1 MPDAIP
7 LRRHENGDFR
17 NLAVLLGVRSERPN
31 CSKTHECKELAPPHC
46 CPPGSDSASYRFT
59 LASTHKIAVKW
70 ERMSA
75 LGQKRTWPGL
85 FKNLGGA
92 GEDRMRYRDA
102 DPVSGIKIDHKRV
115 LGRRLYRQIGWLLAL
130 EDAID
135 IASGA
140 SVVIEPVRSVRDQAA
155 SGYESTIRVH
165 CRKLIPGRQ
174 CNYLVAVNEGRGAS
188 YHDESA
194 IRLTR
199 KCANA
204 TFDLAG
210 VAQADWAQLHS

>member
-1 MPDAIP
+1 MSA
-7 LRRHENGDFR
+7 LGQERTY
-17 NLAVLLGVRSERPN
+17 AVHSAMSAL
-31 CSKTHECKELAPPHC
+31 PP
-46 CPPGSDSASYRFT
+46 
-59 LASTHKIAVKW
+59 IATSIAFFG
-70 ERMSA
+70 MFA
-75 LGQKRTWPGL
+75 LGQKRTWPAL

-92 GEDRMRYRDA
+92 GEDRIRYRDA
-102 DPVSGIKIDHKRV
+102 DPLSGIKIDHKLV

-140 SVVIEPVRSVRDQAA
+140 SVVIEPVRPVRDQAA
-155 SGYESTIRVH
+155 SGDKSTIRVH

-174 CNYLVAVNEGRGAS
+174 CDYLVAVNEGRAAS